1 MVNLVKF
8 FIGLS
13 KMLSTKDKIIQKLD
27 SFSELEL
34 THLLELVDRIKEEK
48 SIEDPLLNVIGILS
62 GEPISTNSI
71 DRELYSLD
79 NNNDL

>member
-1 MVNLVKF
+1 
-8 FIGLS
+8 
-13 KMLSTKDKIIQKLD
+13 MLSTKDKIIQKLD

-62 GEPISTNSI
+62 GEPISKNSI

>member
-1 MVNLVKF
+1 
-8 FIGLS
+8 
-13 KMLSTKDKIIQKLD
+13 MLSTKDKIIQKLD

-34 THLLELVDRIKEEK
+34 TQLLEVVDRIKEEK

>member
-1 MVNLVKF
+1 
-8 FIGLS
+8 
-13 KMLSTKDKIIQKLD
+13 MLSTKDKIIQKLD

-34 THLLELVDRIKEEK
+34 TQLLELVDRIKEEK
-48 SIEDPLLNVIGILS
+48 STEDPLLNVIGILS
-62 GEPISTNSI
+62 GDPISTNSI

>member
-1 MVNLVKF
+1 
-8 FIGLS
+8 
-13 KMLSTKDKIIQKLD
+13 MLSTKDKIIQKLD

-34 THLLELVDRIKEEK
+34 TQLLEVVDRIKEEK
-48 SIEDPLLNVIGILS
+48 LTEDPLLNVIGILS